1 MPVPGLFL
9 LGLQRIKGFVSILSY
24 INRTI
29 IIIIIILHTTD
40 VTSAAVHTPNV
51 RFGCPRPRRSTT
63 LKLTH
68 NVNLRQIL
76 LNSSALTLHN
86 KMENNVKVCITFL
99 DQNDILFNVF
109 VYSC

>member
-1 MPVPGLFL
+1 MSITLLCVTFVFL
-9 LGLQRIKGFVSILSY
+9 YLS
-24 INRTI
+24 
-29 IIIIIILHTTD
+29 ILHTTD

-51 RFGCPRPRRSTT
+51 GFGCPRPRRSTT

-68 NVNLRQIL
+68 NFYLRQIL

-86 KMENNVKVCITFL
+86 KMENNVKVCIIFL
-99 DQNDILFNVF
+99 DQNDIIFNVF